1 MLSVIKF
8 KLTTTRVRI
17 TAKVTTKTKK
27 DSLRGIITL
36 FSFLYKMS
44 VCWVLGR
51 KYQTIFKDLSLL

>member
-27 DSLRGIITL
+27 AA
-36 FSFLYKMS
+36 
-44 VCWVLGR
+44 LGA
-51 KYQTIFKDLSLL
+51 L

>member
-8 KLTTTRVRI
+8 KLTTTR
-17 TAKVTTKTKK
+17 VTTKTKK

-44 VCWVLGR
+44 VCWVLVR

>member
-44 VCWVLGR
+44 VCWVLVR
-51 KYQTIFKDLSLL
+51 KYPTIFKDLSLL

>member
-27 DSLRGIITL
+27 TA
-36 FSFLYKMS
+36 
-44 VCWVLGR
+44 LGA
-51 KYQTIFKDLSLL
+51 L